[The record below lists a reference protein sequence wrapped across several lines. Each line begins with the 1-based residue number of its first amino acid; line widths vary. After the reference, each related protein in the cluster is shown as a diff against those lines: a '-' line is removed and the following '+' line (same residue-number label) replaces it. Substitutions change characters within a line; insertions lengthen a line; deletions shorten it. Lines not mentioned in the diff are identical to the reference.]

1 MKNEKKNMKKAKR
14 FLTTLLAICMLLGTG
29 CVFTSCSKAPSVED
43 IYDRVVELMEA
54 SHELNTVFYGAG
66 LPIYERDSEY
76 AEINHVYY
84 GNNND
89 RYEMVTPSSKF
100 LSEQQIREAA
110 EKVFSEAYLEEV
122 IYPLA
127 FVGYAIKDGMGSQ
140 TFVYASYME
149 DGEWLYRYSEMDDY
163 LKDGMRVYDYSTME
177 VISPSNADA
186 CYVTIDSW
194 YPDEPDVIISER
206 IRLVR
211 QNDQWYIDSL

>member
-1 MKNEKKNMKKAKR
+1 MKTAKR
-14 FLTTLLAICMLLGTG
+14 FLAILLTASVLFGGSIA
-29 CVFTSCSKAPSVED
+29 FTSCSKPPAVED

-66 LPIYERDSEY
+66 LPVYERDSEY
-76 AEINHVYY
+76 AQINHVYY
-84 GNNND
+84 GNSND

-100 LSEQQIREAA
+100 LSEQEIREAA
-110 EKVFSEAYLEEV
+110 EKVFSTAYLEDE

-127 FVGYAIKDGMGSQ
+127 FVGYAIKDGMGHQ
-140 TFVYASYME
+140 IFVYSSYME
-149 DGEWLYRYSEMDDY
+149 EGDWLYRYAEMDDY
-163 LKDGMRVYDYSTME
+163 LKGGMRVYDYSTME

-194 YPDEPDVIISER
+194 YPNDPDTVISER

-211 QNDQWYIDSL
+211 EDDQWYIDSL